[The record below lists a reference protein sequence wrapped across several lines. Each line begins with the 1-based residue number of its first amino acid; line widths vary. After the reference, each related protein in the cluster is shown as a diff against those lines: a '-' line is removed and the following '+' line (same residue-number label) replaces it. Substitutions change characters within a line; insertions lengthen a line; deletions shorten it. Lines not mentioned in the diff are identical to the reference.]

1 MELDSSKLKN
11 EKRFKLSFKSNPN
24 EGGLL
29 IISYLIAIF
38 HYLDHF
44 QFYSLQS
51 ILYGTFSFP
60 IKI

>member
-1 MELDSSKLKN
+1 MDPDPLKN
-11 EKRFKLSFKSNPN
+11 QERSESKSNDK
-24 EGGLL
+24 GGLL

-38 HYLDHF
+38 HYLDHS
-44 QFYSLQS
+44 QFYSLQL

>member
-1 MELDSSKLKN
+1 MEFDSLKN
-11 EKRFKLSFKSNPN
+11 QKRFKLSFKSNPN

-51 ILYGTFSFP
+51 ILYGTFSFS